1 MNFLFEIGLEELPAQ
16 YVDQAE
22 KDLKKIIENELKSER
37 IKFSGIESFSTPRR
51 VTAII
56 KDLAEKQDDLDKKSV
71 GPSIEIAYK
80 DGQLTKAG
88 EGFVK
93 SQGATAD
100 DIKIIENEKGKYI
113 SIEKFIAGKNTRE
126 ILPEILKNAIKKI
139 EFEKSMKW
147 ADRTFRFVRPIKW
160 FVTLFDNGEILP
172 FEFEGLK
179 GGNKTRGMRYF
190 ASQDIEIN
198 NPLDYEK
205 ILLENFV
212 IVNGEK
218 RREEILK
225 SIRENGEK
233 DGDTA
238 IINKYL
244 LDEVVNVV
252 EYPYAIKGEFSKDYL
267 QLPEDIITI
276 TLETHQ
282 RYFPVKDKD
291 GKLSNKFIVIRNAP
305 EYSETVK
312 KGNEKVVEPRLADA
326 KFFFDED
333 LKNKF
338 TDNVEKLKEVTFQKD
353 MGTIFEKVKRS
364 EKIAEYLISEL
375 NLSDKKENIIRTV
388 DLAKA
393 DLVSNVIGEKEFTK
407 LQGFMGSVYAEEQGE
422 EKDVALGIFEHYLP
436 RYQGD
441 ELPTTVE
448 GAIAGIA
455 DKMDTIIGCFS
466 VGLKPTSSK
475 DPYALRRATQGIIQV
490 VLNSKLSFDYKE
502 LIEKSYEIFSSDKKV
517 LEKDVA
523 KDVTEFFKQRI
534 INVLSEKYKKDLI
547 NYEINLESNIVELDK
562 KLSELLKL
570 SQTENFEILINLL
583 KRVKNIVKD
592 EKNENLNIDSTLF
605 ELDEEKALY
614 NFANQL
620 ESMENKDFSSCIET
634 LLNNADTI
642 NQFFDNVIINVDDEK
657 LKNNRIT
664 LLKKLENSI
673 DKMINL

>member
-16 YVDQAE
+16 YVDKAE
-22 KDLKKIIENELKSER
+22 KDLKKIIENELKAER
-37 IKFSGIESFSTPRR
+37 IKFSEIESFSTPRR

-71 GPSIEIAYK
+71 GPSVEIAYK

-93 SQGATAD
+93 SQGATID

-113 SIEKFIAGKNTRE
+113 SIEKFIAGKNTKE

-620 ESMENKDFSSCIET
+620 ESMENKDFSSYIET

-657 LKNNRIT
+657 LKNNRIA